1 MQNEA
6 GDFFRILWY
15 ERRWKLMTATFLICL
30 VLAAI
35 SFYASMATP
44 APGSVDK
51 RWVVYATS
59 LFVPFFAAIVM
70 YFSLKGAAK
79 KAAES
84 AELVNMSF
92 DSDGVEINGPRS
104 DARSEWSAYKKIA
117 ETPTDFI
124 FYVQSNIFYGVP
136 KRFFDCD
143 EDVAM
148 VRDLIAVHF
157 QR

>member
-1 MQNEA
+1 MI
-6 GDFFRILWY
+6 GI
-15 ERRWKLMTATFLICL
+15 FLIGL
-30 VLAAI
+30 VLGSF
-35 SFYASMATP
+35 SFYASMVTP
-44 APGSVDK
+44 TPGSVDK

-104 DARSEWSAYKKIA
+104 DARSEWSAYKKIV

-136 KRFFDCD
+136 KRFFYSD
-143 EDVAM
+143 EDIVI
-148 VRDLIAVHF
+148 VRDLIALNY
-157 QR
+157 QK